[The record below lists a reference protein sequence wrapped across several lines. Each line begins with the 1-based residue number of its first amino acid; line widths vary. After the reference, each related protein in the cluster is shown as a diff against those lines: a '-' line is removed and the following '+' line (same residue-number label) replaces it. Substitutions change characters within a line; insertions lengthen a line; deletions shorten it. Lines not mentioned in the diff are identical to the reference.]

1 MLATLLTCVGT
12 IANELFNSDYSITK
26 HCQFFAQ
33 REIFTHPFVFLKTR
47 ENQESPLYWEVKD
60 RKKTLDDLELQ
71 LIQHVFITTEDIP
84 ALQNLALTAIDPIL
98 PQLPSIH
105 LEKCFTEKQ
114 HEKKL
119 KSTWRREFESDTDA
133 DEETPAKRP
142 TTMLQMVNHILSC
155 FESSLELF

>member
-33 REIFTHPFVFLKTR
+33 RDIFTHPFVFLKTR

-71 LIQHVFITTEDIP
+71 LIQHVFITTEGNP
-84 ALQNLALTAIDPIL
+84 ALQNLVLSGFDPIL

-105 LEKCFTEKQ
+105 LENCFT
-114 HEKKL
+114 
-119 KSTWRREFESDTDA
+119 
-133 DEETPAKRP
+133 
-142 TTMLQMVNHILSC
+142 
-155 FESSLELF
+155 

>member
-12 IANELFNSDYSITK
+12 IANEVLDSDYSITRK
-26 HCQFFAQ
+26 CQFFTS

-47 ENQESPLYWEVKD
+47 ENQASPLYWEVKD

-71 LIQHVFITTEDIP
+71 LIQHVFITTEGNH
-84 ALQNLALTAIDPIL
+84 ALQNLALTKFGPIL
-98 PQLPSIH
+98 PQLPSIL

-114 HEKKL
+114 NEKKL
-119 KSTWRREFESDTDA
+119 QSTWRREFESDTDA

-142 TTMLQMVNHILSC
+142 TTMLQRVNHILSC
-155 FESSLELF
+155 FESSFELF